1 MIQES
6 ISELIHL
13 LQFQLDEPETSSTRV
28 QIKSLTGMSGFLDAI
43 GLVCDHCGDVLF
55 RSYYD
60 ESEILRCSCSGGY
73 RSGCKN
79 CNDKPSKLI
88 KEISPYEYFL
98 NHNYIRGLTV

>member
-13 LQFQLDEPETSSTRV
+13 LQLQLDEPETSSTRV

-60 ESEILRCSCSGGY
+60 ESEIPRCSCAGEY

-98 NHNYIRGLTV
+98 DHKNIRGLAV